1 MQTGNR
7 GYLDKAMTI
16 AQLRSPNRDDGT
28 IARVLWK
35 MSVVLEDDTFGTYQS
50 EANEM
55 RIRAEVAWRTLS
67 GNGEGG
73 LTFVALDEDGNA
85 DANEVEDSF
94 DALVPEYLR

>member
-1 MQTGNR
+1 M
-7 GYLDKAMTI
+7 AI

-50 EANEM
+50 VANEM
-55 RIRAEVAWRTLS
+55 RIRAEVARRTLT

-73 LTFVALDEDGNA
+73 LTFVAIDEDGNA